1 MTEYQTKAEIV
12 YTKILDKILKGEY
25 KPGDKLVIR
34 QISAELG
41 VSDTPIREVF
51 KRLESEH
58 YVEYSANRSV
68 TVRKMESSEIEEF
81 FCIKGVLEG
90 YATRISIDSLTSHD
104 IEEIKTINEE
114 MKEAIK
120 NGSLSSI
127 SSLNKKFHM
136 RIYANMHNRQLLEMI
151 EDIWNKWSVTK
162 RVFSTS
168 PERALH
174 STEEHDEIIRLIEDK
189 EYDKVELFVR
199 EHKIRAG
206 REMVGSIM
214 RNN

>member
-12 YTKILDKILKGEY
+12 YNIILDKILKGTY
-25 KPGDKLVIR
+25 KPGEKLVIR

-41 VSDTPIREVF
+41 VSDTPIREVL

-58 YVEYSANRSV
+58 YVEYSANKSV
-68 TVRKMESSEIEEF
+68 TVSRMEPSEIEDF

-90 YATRISIDSLTSHD
+90 YATRLSIKSL
-104 IEEIKTINEE
+104 
-114 MKEAIK
+114 KEADIAEIRK
-120 NGSLSSI
+120 INDDMRSAVMSGSLENVPL
-127 SSLNKKFHM
+127 LNKKFHM
-136 RIYANMHNRQLLEMI
+136 RIYQNMPNKQLLTMI

-168 PERALH
+168 PERSLH
-174 STEEHDEIIRLIEDK
+174 SVEEHEEIIRLIENK
-189 EYDKVELFVR
+189 EYDKVENYVR

-206 REMVGSIM
+206 KEMVGSLLKS
-214 RNN
+214 

>member
-1 MTEYQTKAEIV
+1 MNEYLTKAEIV
-12 YTKILDKILKGEY
+12 YNIILDKILTGVY
-25 KPGDKLVIR
+25 KPGEKLVIR

-58 YVEYSANRSV
+58 YVEYSANKSV
-68 TVRKMESSEIEEF
+68 TVSRMEPSEIEDF

-90 YATRISIDSLTSHD
+90 YATRLSIDTLTEDD
-104 IEEIKTINEE
+104 IKDISKINDE
-114 MKEAIK
+114 MRTSVTS
-120 NGSLSSI
+120 GSLENVPL
-127 SSLNKKFHM
+127 LNKKFHM
-136 RIYANMHNRQLLEMI
+136 RIYQKMPNKQLLGMI

-168 PERALH
+168 PERSLH
-174 STEEHDEIIRLIEDK
+174 SVEEHEEIIRLIENK
-189 EYDKVELFVR
+189 EYANVENYVR

-206 REMVGSIM
+206 REMVGSLSKS
-214 RNN
+214 